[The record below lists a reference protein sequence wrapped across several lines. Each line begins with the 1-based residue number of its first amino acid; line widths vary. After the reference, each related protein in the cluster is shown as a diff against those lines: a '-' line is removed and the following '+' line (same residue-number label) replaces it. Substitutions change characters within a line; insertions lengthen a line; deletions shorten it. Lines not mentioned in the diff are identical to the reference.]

1 MSYKLKRQIFF
12 KKHKVF
18 LLLIVTVVMHMKK
31 KKIKEEESIEL
42 LKILGLINNI
52 EEYQKIHNHA

>member
-1 MSYKLKRQIFF
+1 MPYKLKCQIFF
-12 KKHKVF
+12 KKHS
-18 LLLIVTVVMHMKK
+18 LSIAYSNCSHAYEK